1 MVLTFGRI
9 YAIIDSKKSTE
20 RIMEIKR
27 DYYLNKLIQHRK
39 NGLVKIVTGVR
50 RCGKSYLLFHLFRN
64 YLQKSGI
71 QDDHII
77 SIALDDY
84 GNKHLLDPD
93 ALYRHVKSLIAD
105 NADYYI
111 LLDEI
116 QLVKDFESVVNGFM
130 HIPNADIYVTGSN
143 SKFLS
148 SDVVTEFRGRGDEI
162 RVYPLNFS
170 EFYSAYGGDFNNAWL
185 MFCNYGGMPLCL
197 SMQTQEDKAKYL
209 TNLFETT
216 YLADIINRNKLR
228 GNAEINEL
236 TDVLASSIGSLTNPL
251 KLSNTFASTKKVTLS
266 ANTITAYLGYLQD
279 SFLIEKS
286 LRFDIKG
293 KKYIN
298 TPAKYYFVDMGL
310 RNARLS
316 FRQQEY
322 THIMENVIYNELRS
336 LGYSVDVGVVENV
349 GKENGVS
356 VRRSFEVDFV
366 VNSGNR
372 RYYIQSAYNIPSD
385 EKLKQEQASLLSI
398 NDAFRK
404 IIIVNQPI
412 LSGYNEYGIL
422 MLALSDFL
430 MDPEKTLNL

>member
-1 MVLTFGRI
+1 
-9 YAIIDSKKSTE
+9 
-20 RIMEIKR
+20 MEIKR
-27 DYYLNKLIQHRK
+27 DHYLNKLIGHKK
-39 NGLVKIVTGVR
+39 NGLVKIVTGIR
-50 RCGKSYLLFHLFRN
+50 RCGKSYLLFKLFRDH
-64 YLQKSGI
+64 LISSGVKE
-71 QDDHII
+71 DHII
-77 SIALDDY
+77 SVALDDY

-93 ALYRHVKSLIAD
+93 ELYRHVKNSITD
-105 NADYYI
+105 GGDYYI

-116 QLVKDFESVVNGFM
+116 QLVKDFESVVNGFL
-130 HIPNADIYVTGSN
+130 HIPGADVYVTGSN

-170 EFYSAYGGDFNNAWL
+170 EFYSAYGGDFDSAWL

-197 SMQTQEDKAKYL
+197 SMRTQEDKGKYL

-216 YLADIINRNKLR
+216 YLADIINRNNLR

-236 TDVLASSIGSLTNPL
+236 TDILASSIGSLTNPL
-251 KLSNTFASTKKVTLS
+251 KLSAAFGSTKRVKLS
-266 ANTITAYLGYLQD
+266 AGTISVYLGYLQD
-279 SFLIEKS
+279 AFLIEKA

-316 FRQQEY
+316 FRQQVY
-322 THIMENVIYNELRS
+322 THIMENVIYNELRAR
-336 LGYSVDVGVVENV
+336 GYSVDVGVVETV

-356 VRRSFEVDFV
+356 LRKSLEVDFV
-366 VNSGNR
+366 VNSGDR
-372 RYYIQSAYNIPSD
+372 RYYIQSAYNIPSE
-385 EKLKQEQASLLSI
+385 EKLKREQASLLSI

-404 IIIVNQPI
+404 LIIVDRPI
-412 LSGYNEYGIL
+412 LSGYNEQGII
-422 MLALSDFL
+422 MLSLKDFL
-430 MDPEKTLNL
+430 LDPEKALNL

>member
-322 THIMENVIYNELRS
+322 SHIMENVIYNELRS
-336 LGYSVDVGVVENV
+336 RGYSVDVGVVENV

>member
-1 MVLTFGRI
+1 
-9 YAIIDSKKSTE
+9 
-20 RIMEIKR
+20 MEIKR
-27 DYYLNKLIQHRK
+27 DYYLDKLIQHRK

-50 RCGKSYLLFHLFRN
+50 RCGKSYLLFNLFRGS
-64 YLQKSGI
+64 LIDSGI
-71 QDDHII
+71 RGDHII
-77 SIALDDY
+77 SIAMDDY

-93 ALYRHVKSLIAD
+93 ELYRYVKSLITD
-105 NADYYI
+105 SDDYYI

-116 QLVKDFESVVNGFM
+116 QLVKDFESVINGFM
-130 HIPNADIYVTGSN
+130 HIPNADVYITGSN

-148 SDVVTEFRGRGDEI
+148 SDIVTEFRGRGDEI
-162 RVYPLNFS
+162 RIYPLNFS
-170 EFYSAYGGDFNNAWL
+170 EFYSAYGGNFNDAWL
-185 MFCNYGGMPLCL
+185 TFCNYGGMPLCL

-251 KLSNTFASTKKVTLS
+251 KLSNTFASTKKVKLS
-266 ANTITAYLGYLQD
+266 ANTISAYLGYLQD
-279 SFLIEKS
+279 AFLIEKA

-298 TPAKYYFVDMGL
+298 TPAKYYFVDIGL

-336 LGYSVDVGVVENV
+336 RGYSVDVGVVENV
-349 GKENGVS
+349 GKDNGVS
-356 VRRSFEVDFV
+356 VRKSFEVDFV

-372 RYYIQSAYNIPSD
+372 RYYIQSAYNIPTQ
-385 EKLKQEQASLLSI
+385 EKMEQEQASLLSI

-412 LSGYNEYGIL
+412 LSGYNERGIL
-422 MLALSDFL
+422 ILSLSDFL
-430 MDPEKTLNL
+430 FEPEKSLNL

>member
-1 MVLTFGRI
+1 
-9 YAIIDSKKSTE
+9 
-20 RIMEIKR
+20 MEIKR

-50 RCGKSYLLFHLFRN
+50 RCGKSYLLFKLFRD
-64 YLQKSGI
+64 YLTESGI
-71 QDDHII
+71 KDDHII

-93 ALYRHVKSLIAD
+93 ELYRHVKSLITD
-105 NADYYI
+105 NSDYYI
-111 LLDEI
+111 ILDEI

-148 SDVVTEFRGRGDEI
+148 SDVITEFRGRGDEI

-197 SMQTQEDKAKYL
+197 SMQTQKDKAAYL
-209 TNLFETT
+209 TNLFAAT
-216 YLADIINRNKLR
+216 YLADIINRNNLR
-228 GNAEINEL
+228 GNVEINEL
-236 TDVLASSIGSLTNPL
+236 TDILASS
-251 KLSNTFASTKKVTLS
+251 
-266 ANTITAYLGYLQD
+266 LQD
-279 SFLIEKS
+279 AFLIEKA

-293 KKYIN
+293 KRYIN

-336 LGYSVDVGVVENV
+336 RGYSVDIGVVENV
-349 GKENGVS
+349 GKENGIS
-356 VRRSFEVDFV
+356 VRKSLEVDFV

-372 RYYIQSAYNIPSD
+372 RYYIQSAYNIHSE
-385 EKLKQEQASLLSI
+385 EKMKQEQASLLSI

-412 LSGYNEYGIL
+412 LSGYNEQGIL
-422 MLALSDFL
+422 MLSLQDFL
-430 MDPEKTLNL
+430 FDPEKTLSL

>member
-216 YLADIINRNKLR
+216 YLADIINRSKLR

-336 LGYSVDVGVVENV
+336 RGYSVDVGVVENV